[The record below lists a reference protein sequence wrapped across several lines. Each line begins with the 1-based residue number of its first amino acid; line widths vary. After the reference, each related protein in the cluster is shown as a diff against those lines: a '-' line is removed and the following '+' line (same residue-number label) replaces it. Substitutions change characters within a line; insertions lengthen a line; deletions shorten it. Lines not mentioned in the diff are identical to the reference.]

1 LNTKEFIRVL
11 AEKLE
16 VSHKEAANLL
26 EHTTQVIREIVSED
40 KKMTLQHLGS
50 IQVKKSASRQA
61 YIPALNK
68 KALVPPHSILHFHV
82 AETLKDKLKN
92 TPRHE

>member
-1 LNTKEFIRVL
+1 MNTKEFIRAL
-11 AEKLE
+11 AEKLD

-26 EHTTQVIREIVSED
+26 EHTTHVIREIVSEN

-68 KALVPPHSILHFHV
+68 KALVPPRRILHFHV
-82 AETLKDKLKN
+82 ADTLKEELKN
-92 TPRHE
+92 IPGHE